1 MKQIII
7 ILTVGMAV
15 MLSNIDASIV
25 LIAMPTMEQ
34 YFNVGTADVSLIVMA
49 YLLIICCTSQIFG
62 RLADIIGTKKIFITG
77 YTLFTL
83 GSVFCA
89 LSPTLT
95 LLICARMFQA
105 LGGAMLLSTYCAIV
119 TVNIPEEMRGRAF
132 GFVSVLASI
141 GFAAGAPLG
150 GIILHH
156 ADWHWLFLINIP
168 IGIVGIVLAAI
179 TLKPATEQNSHGV
192 TFDYYGALLSF
203 LWLAPLVYTLA
214 TVQDVGWRSPQTLI
228 LLAITAVALPLFAI
242 VELKTRHPL
251 FDFSLFNARPF
262 VFAIAAAFIVL
273 MVQVGLIFVF
283 PFFFQ
288 YAQGKT
294 VTLTGQIL
302 MIFPVVIILFSPLAG
317 YLTDKINP
325 RIISVSALFLL
336 ICTCGILLFFSEST
350 DETMIITALV
360 LLGVAMAMFFTSN
373 ITLVMSYAKEGQEGV
388 LSGFMAVIASL
399 GALLGIAAFQIAY
412 SWGLPQISSATLDP
426 GLIVR
431 SFNHS
436 IMLAI
441 CFAIIAFFAA
451 CWGRKKKTAGSK
463 EVVR

>member
-1 MKQIII
+1 MKHVIIV
-7 ILTVGMAV
+7 LTVGMAV

-34 YFNVGTADVSLIVMA
+34 YFNVDTASISMIVMA

-77 YTLFTL
+77 YSIFTL
-83 GSVFCA
+83 GSLLCA
-89 LSPTLT
+89 VSPTLP
-95 LLICARMFQA
+95 LLICSRMFQA

-150 GIILHH
+150 GMILHH

-168 IGIVGIVLAAI
+168 IGIIGIILAAI
-179 TLKPATEQNSHGV
+179 TLQPASKQSNKNIS
-192 TFDYYGALLSF
+192 FDYYGALLSF

-214 TVQDVGWRSPQTLI
+214 TMQDVGWGSPQTI
-228 LLAITAVALPLFAI
+228 MLLVITAIALPLFAI
-242 VELKTRHPL
+242 VELKSKHPL
-251 FDFSLFNARPF
+251 FDFSLFKARPF
-262 VFAIAAAFIVL
+262 VFAITAAFIVL

-294 VTLTGQIL
+294 VALTGQLL

-325 RIISVSALFLL
+325 RTISVTALLLL
-336 ICTCGILLFFSEST
+336 ICTCVIMFSFNEST
-350 DETMIITALV
+350 NNTMIITTLV

-373 ITLVMSYAKEGQEGV
+373 ITLVMSYAREGQEGV
-388 LSGFMAVIASL
+388 LSGFMAVVASL
-399 GALLGIAAFQIAY
+399 GALLGIAAFQLVY
-412 SWGLPQISSATLDP
+412 SWKLPGVSSA
-426 GLIVR
+426 GLNPAVIVL
-431 SFNHS
+431 SFKHTAT
-436 IMLAI
+436 LAI
-441 CFAIIAFFAA
+441 CLAGIACFAA
-451 CWGRKKKTAGSK
+451 CWGRKKITS
-463 EVVR
+463 